1 MYDRAGRPTITNP
14 PPGRGARA
22 RAPVVRIARLRL
34 ALAAGDHGS
43 RAIVASRRTPRAHG
57 GGRGA
62 VSPPRRLRANSSP
75 SLASRNR
82 SISGQ
87 SLTRVPSRRAPLPPQ
102 RTRSPSRLPPPRTPP
117 RLSSSPSSK
126 PRTPKRCAR
135 PRNRRPLLAHTRQE
149 ASHSVA
155 VLNCDTTVSRKF
167 DFANEVR
174 ERRVASP
181 PSLTFPLLLDAPLAL
196 LQEDTPGLPR
206 AESARLSSSQ
216 PRTRDGVGGGG
227 GVARAA
233 EGEGARARRRWVRD
247 ARAW

>member
-14 PPGRGARA
+14 PTGRGARA

-135 PRNRRPLLAHTRQE
+135 TPPCVIVARFWHHTRQE

-155 VLNCDTTVSRKF
+155 VLE
-167 DFANEVR
+167 FANTTGLVSKKKIPNFPANR
-174 ERRVASP
+174 SSRTSRRVAAL
-181 PSLTFPLLLDAPLAL
+181 SLTFPPSPRRSSRSTHRRTLLS
-196 LQEDTPGLPR
+196 LPP
-206 AESARLSSSQ
+206 SPSPARLSSSRQ
-216 PRTRDGVGGGG
+216 PPNP
-227 GVARAA
+227 
-233 EGEGARARRRWVRD
+233 
-247 ARAW
+247 